1 MFSILVKFGNW
12 LSSLIPDVIKDW
24 YYDVLKKH
32 YIWQPN
38 VFFWVIAFLVAYR
51 MTSPF
56 LWIFFKA
63 NIVDGVLSE
72 LCFQP
77 LSLFSLL
84 LFFGMLLWLAS
95 CLKKS
100 VLKNGY
106 KTRLFNCF
114 ILGFVVVEYWLNRGD
129 YIQYPLYSARLFKYT
144 IGLSDPIA
152 LFITILSIALTIN
165 LFRHGKYDAVANI
178 FAEDL
183 PIEEIANDGFFRTD
197 YFTHIQNTVR
207 DIKFDSTK
215 AFSIGLNSSWGYGKT
230 SLLIILRKLFEGTP
244 DTIYMDYNPWMSSS
258 KSGLTLDFFVQ
269 LEDTLSSHIE
279 TDNLI
284 IRYGKALAKIDV
296 GQNPLKTVGKLFE
309 SETSLKE
316 RHDSVSS
323 LIQKTNKRFVVIIDD
338 LDRLDNQEVF
348 EVLRLIRNTAN
359 FSRMIFVVAYDKGYL
374 LNALQ
379 KNNVYA
385 PEKYLEKIF
394 NLEMLLPYIEKSNL
408 SKMLIKA
415 FETGLNTFGIVQNEL
430 TQILDQFKLLTNAT
444 TSSSDLK
451 FKAVNELIWSILKNK
466 RDVIRFSNSLLLIYR
481 SNYKYTYLP
490 DLILLEIIKFLDIK
504 NYEEIGHE
512 GEYLTSV
519 TDSSGKVYYELFS
532 STPIAHSTTATT
544 PIPARVLGDIG
555 SYDLRIG
562 KTMQF
567 KTIVEALFEQPS
579 MGDFNHDKAML
590 MVNNFEDYFIFAK
603 KNVPTGGLAAA
614 LNLGRTR

>member
-1 MFSILVKFGNW
+1 M
-12 LSSLIPDVIKDW
+12 LSFFQKIGVLLGSLSPQNIKDW
-24 YYDVLKKH
+24 YFNTLKKH
-32 YIWQPN
+32 YIWKPN
-38 VFFWVIAFLVAYR
+38 TFFWIIFFLVVYR

-56 LWIFFKA
+56 IWRFFK
-63 NIVDGVLSE
+63 ISVVDGVLSK

-77 LSLFSLL
+77 LSAFSLL
-84 LFFGMLLWLAS
+84 LFLGGLIWLAT
-95 CLKKS
+95 CLRKS

-114 ILGFVVVEYWLNRGD
+114 ILGFLVVEYWLNRWE
-129 YIQYPLYSARLFKYT
+129 YIQYPLYSASLFSYT
-144 IGLSDPIA
+144 VSLADPIA
-152 LFITILSIALTIN
+152 LFLALLWIALIIN
-165 LFRHGKYDAVANI
+165 LFRHNKYDIKTNL

-183 PIEEIANDGFFRTD
+183 PIEEIASDGFFRTE
-197 YFTHIQNTVR
+197 YFTHIQNTVK
-207 DIKFDSTK
+207 DIKFDSEK

-230 SLLIILRKLFEGTP
+230 SLLIILRKLFEDTA

-296 GQNPLKTVGKLFE
+296 GQNPLKSVGKLFE
-309 SETSLKE
+309 SDTSLKE
-316 RHDSVSS
+316 RHDSVSA
-323 LIQKTNKRFVVIIDD
+323 LIQKTNKRFIVIIDD

-359 FSRMIFVVAYDKGYL
+359 FSRMIFVVAYDRGYL

-394 NLEMLLPYIEKSNL
+394 NLEILLPYIEKSNL
-408 SKMLIKA
+408 SRMLVTT
-415 FETGLNTFGIVQNEL
+415 FESGVNTFGIIPNDL

-444 TSSSDLK
+444 TSNSDSK
-451 FKAVNELIWSILKNK
+451 FKAVNDLIWSILKNK
-466 RDVIRFSNSLLLIYR
+466 RDVIRFTNALLLIYK
-481 SNYKYTYLP
+481 SNYQYIYLP
-490 DLILLEIIKFLDIK
+490 DLVLLEIIKFLDIK

-512 GEYLTSV
+512 GEYLRTL
-519 TDSSGKVYYELFS
+519 TDPSGKLYYELFLS
-532 STPIAHSTTATT
+532 APITASGHTTSHIV
-544 PIPARVLGDIG
+544 PRSVGDIG
-555 SYDLRIG
+555 PYDIRTG
-562 KTMQF
+562 KSMQF
-567 KTIVEALFEQPS
+567 KTMVDALFTYPT
-579 MGDFNHDKAML
+579 MGDYNHDKAML

-603 KNVPTGGLAAA
+603 KNVPTGGLSAA
-614 LNLGRTR
+614 LNFGRTR